1 MLSEFCGPKTAFI
14 ENDGTGHFVETS
26 EVADALVLEQTLAEL
41 LSADVADYY
50 WSEVYKTAD
59 GKYAKYEGG
68 KWRETTGSMTYD
80 KTTKRWQVTGR
91 VLNPTQCY
99 EHLKYNG
106 LNWYQGV
113 NSVDDM
119 LRLDPATGKPIW
131 LSHFESRYPDDDNL
145 NALYESGKKVPYY
158 FYENLMWM
166 QQCNPH
172 LTEADGNITLDGK
185 TVPGTRANRAKK
197 FAHEMHRY
205 WRVKAALYYYILTD
219 YVAAVDQRSKNMM
232 QTFMLCEDGVM
243 RSDFNNW
250 YDGDCTMGADND
262 CGLTISALLN
272 PLLVGEGEE
281 GRLYQGWD
289 SVFFQRLNENPVIW
303 LDDYKEGDEK
313 SGYTDKSRFVTLHDV
328 ADEMRKAVD
337 KQGLKVFS
345 YDGLYQI
352 WMTKR
357 ILKWAK
363 VISSFDGERKY
374 IQHSKASANYFF
386 ALHGLRLDD
395 MPEYIRTRFAYRD
408 GYYQVG
414 DLYTKPMKMR
424 ASGKAITVSI
434 TAAKDGF
441 FGIGEDRAD
450 TAADSTYLKRGKSYT
465 FFNDSPR
472 SYSESGTMLYVF
484 GAASL
489 ASLDI
494 SAATPKS
501 QGWDIQYCKLLQ
513 HLVVGDADYVPYTV
527 DGTLDTLN
535 LGNMPFLQSLDVRN
549 TLVASVDASMCPRLT
564 SIKADGSRVQS
575 VEVAETSPI
584 TELTLPAT
592 LKTVKFINLPNL
604 SYTLTGG
611 NLQIASLANVQ
622 TLRIEHCNEIE
633 PLTMLQRVVDAQ
645 TGNRQLTAI
654 RVVQTLSGDGSL
666 LALLLT
672 LGVRGIT
679 EDGKLQDK
687 PVVESDYQLT
697 RVREQSYI
705 DDLTQHIEGLT
716 IVMSIMAY
724 INAVIDFLGEQYS
737 GEAEVEDV
745 SLDNINDYLKQYN
758 GETYDD
764 YYNRLAEADD
774 DILNIIDK

>member
-1 MLSEFCGPKTAFI
+1 
-14 ENDGTGHFVETS
+14 
-26 EVADALVLEQTLAEL
+26 
-41 LSADVADYY
+41 
-50 WSEVYKTAD
+50 
-59 GKYAKYEGG
+59 
-68 KWRETTGSMTYD
+68 
-80 KTTKRWQVTGR
+80 
-91 VLNPTQCY
+91 
-99 EHLKYNG
+99 
-106 LNWYQGV
+106 
-113 NSVDDM
+113 
-119 LRLDPATGKPIW
+119 
-131 LSHFESRYPDDDNL
+131 
-145 NALYESGKKVPYY
+145 
-158 FYENLMWM
+158 
-166 QQCNPH
+166 
-172 LTEADGNITLDGK
+172 
-185 TVPGTRANRAKK
+185 
-197 FAHEMHRY
+197 
-205 WRVKAALYYYILTD
+205 
-219 YVAAVDQRSKNMM
+219 MM
-232 QTFMLCEDGVM
+232 QTFMLCEDGVI

-250 YDGDCTMGADND
+250 YDGDCTLGADND
-262 CGLTISALLN
+262 CALTISALLN

-395 MPEYIRTRFAYRD
+395 MPEYIKTRFAYRD

-584 TELTLPAT
+584 TELTLPVT

>member
-1 MLSEFCGPKTAFI
+1 
-14 ENDGTGHFVETS
+14 
-26 EVADALVLEQTLAEL
+26 
-41 LSADVADYY
+41 
-50 WSEVYKTAD
+50 
-59 GKYAKYEGG
+59 
-68 KWRETTGSMTYD
+68 
-80 KTTKRWQVTGR
+80 
-91 VLNPTQCY
+91 
-99 EHLKYNG
+99 
-106 LNWYQGV
+106 
-113 NSVDDM
+113 M

-219 YVAAVDQRSKNMM
+219 YEAAVDQRSKNMM
-232 QTFMLCEDGVM
+232 QTFMLCEDGVI

-395 MPEYIRTRFAYRD
+395 MPEYIKTRFAYRD

-450 TAADSTYLKRGKSYT
+450 TAADSTYLKRGMSYT

-494 SAATPKS
+494 SAATPKA

-513 HLVVGDADYVPYTV
+513 HLVVGGADYAPYTV

-564 SIKADGSRVQS
+564 SIKASDSRVQS

-633 PLTMLQRVVDAQ
+633 PLTMLQRVLDAQ
-645 TGNRQLTAI
+645 TGNRHLTAI

-666 LALLLT
+666 LASLLS

>member
-1 MLSEFCGPKTAFI
+1 
-14 ENDGTGHFVETS
+14 
-26 EVADALVLEQTLAEL
+26 
-41 LSADVADYY
+41 
-50 WSEVYKTAD
+50 
-59 GKYAKYEGG
+59 
-68 KWRETTGSMTYD
+68 
-80 KTTKRWQVTGR
+80 
-91 VLNPTQCY
+91 
-99 EHLKYNG
+99 
-106 LNWYQGV
+106 
-113 NSVDDM
+113 
-119 LRLDPATGKPIW
+119 
-131 LSHFESRYPDDDNL
+131 
-145 NALYESGKKVPYY
+145 
-158 FYENLMWM
+158 
-166 QQCNPH
+166 
-172 LTEADGNITLDGK
+172 
-185 TVPGTRANRAKK
+185 
-197 FAHEMHRY
+197 
-205 WRVKAALYYYILTD
+205 
-219 YVAAVDQRSKNMM
+219 
-232 QTFMLCEDGVM
+232 
-243 RSDFNNW
+243 
-250 YDGDCTMGADND
+250 
-262 CGLTISALLN
+262 
-272 PLLVGEGEE
+272 
-281 GRLYQGWD
+281 
-289 SVFFQRLNENPVIW
+289 
-303 LDDYKEGDEK
+303 
-313 SGYTDKSRFVTLHDV
+313 
-328 ADEMRKAVD
+328 
-337 KQGLKVFS
+337 
-345 YDGLYQI
+345 
-352 WMTKR
+352 MTKR

-395 MPEYIRTRFAYRD
+395 MPEYIKTRFAYRD

>member
-1 MLSEFCGPKTAFI
+1 M
-14 ENDGTGHFVETS
+14 
-26 EVADALVLEQTLAEL
+26 
-41 LSADVADYY
+41 
-50 WSEVYKTAD
+50 
-59 GKYAKYEGG
+59 
-68 KWRETTGSMTYD
+68 
-80 KTTKRWQVTGR
+80 
-91 VLNPTQCY
+91 
-99 EHLKYNG
+99 
-106 LNWYQGV
+106 
-113 NSVDDM
+113 
-119 LRLDPATGKPIW
+119 
-131 LSHFESRYPDDDNL
+131 
-145 NALYESGKKVPYY
+145 
-158 FYENLMWM
+158 
-166 QQCNPH
+166 
-172 LTEADGNITLDGK
+172 
-185 TVPGTRANRAKK
+185 
-197 FAHEMHRY
+197 
-205 WRVKAALYYYILTD
+205 
-219 YVAAVDQRSKNMM
+219 
-232 QTFMLCEDGVM
+232 
-243 RSDFNNW
+243 
-250 YDGDCTMGADND
+250 
-262 CGLTISALLN
+262 
-272 PLLVGEGEE
+272 
-281 GRLYQGWD
+281 
-289 SVFFQRLNENPVIW
+289 FFQRLNENPVIW
-303 LDDYKEGDEK
+303 LDDYKEGDDK

-386 ALHGLRLDD
+386 ALHGLRIDD
-395 MPEYIRTRFAYRD
+395 MPEYIKTRFAYRD

-564 SIKADGSRVQS
+564 SIKADGSRVQC

-666 LALLLT
+666 LALLQT

-745 SLDNINDYLKQYN
+745 TLDNINDYLKQYN

>member
-1 MLSEFCGPKTAFI
+1 
-14 ENDGTGHFVETS
+14 
-26 EVADALVLEQTLAEL
+26 
-41 LSADVADYY
+41 
-50 WSEVYKTAD
+50 
-59 GKYAKYEGG
+59 
-68 KWRETTGSMTYD
+68 
-80 KTTKRWQVTGR
+80 
-91 VLNPTQCY
+91 
-99 EHLKYNG
+99 
-106 LNWYQGV
+106 
-113 NSVDDM
+113 
-119 LRLDPATGKPIW
+119 
-131 LSHFESRYPDDDNL
+131 
-145 NALYESGKKVPYY
+145 
-158 FYENLMWM
+158 
-166 QQCNPH
+166 
-172 LTEADGNITLDGK
+172 
-185 TVPGTRANRAKK
+185 
-197 FAHEMHRY
+197 
-205 WRVKAALYYYILTD
+205 
-219 YVAAVDQRSKNMM
+219 MM
-232 QTFMLCEDGVM
+232 QTFMLCEDGVI

-303 LDDYKEGDEK
+303 LDDYKEGDEN

-395 MPEYIRTRFAYRD
+395 MPEYIKTRFAYRD

-513 HLVVGDADYVPYTV
+513 HLVVGGADYAPYTV

-633 PLTMLQRVVDAQ
+633 PLTMLQRVLDAQ

>member
-1 MLSEFCGPKTAFI
+1 
-14 ENDGTGHFVETS
+14 
-26 EVADALVLEQTLAEL
+26 
-41 LSADVADYY
+41 
-50 WSEVYKTAD
+50 
-59 GKYAKYEGG
+59 
-68 KWRETTGSMTYD
+68 
-80 KTTKRWQVTGR
+80 
-91 VLNPTQCY
+91 
-99 EHLKYNG
+99 
-106 LNWYQGV
+106 
-113 NSVDDM
+113 
-119 LRLDPATGKPIW
+119 
-131 LSHFESRYPDDDNL
+131 
-145 NALYESGKKVPYY
+145 
-158 FYENLMWM
+158 M

-232 QTFMLCEDGVM
+232 QTFMLCDDGVM

-395 MPEYIRTRFAYRD
+395 MPEYIKTRFAYRD

-564 SIKADGSRVQS
+564 SIKASGSRVQS

-745 SLDNINDYLKQYN
+745 TLDNINDYLKQYN

>member
-1 MLSEFCGPKTAFI
+1 
-14 ENDGTGHFVETS
+14 
-26 EVADALVLEQTLAEL
+26 
-41 LSADVADYY
+41 
-50 WSEVYKTAD
+50 
-59 GKYAKYEGG
+59 
-68 KWRETTGSMTYD
+68 
-80 KTTKRWQVTGR
+80 
-91 VLNPTQCY
+91 
-99 EHLKYNG
+99 
-106 LNWYQGV
+106 
-113 NSVDDM
+113 
-119 LRLDPATGKPIW
+119 
-131 LSHFESRYPDDDNL
+131 
-145 NALYESGKKVPYY
+145 
-158 FYENLMWM
+158 
-166 QQCNPH
+166 
-172 LTEADGNITLDGK
+172 
-185 TVPGTRANRAKK
+185 
-197 FAHEMHRY
+197 MHRY
-205 WRVKAALYYYILTD
+205 WRVKAAIYYYILTD
-219 YVAAVDQRSKNMM
+219 YEAAVDQRSKNMM
-232 QTFMLCEDGVM
+232 QTFMLCEDGVI

-395 MPEYIRTRFAYRD
+395 MPEYIKTRFAYRD

-494 SAATPKS
+494 SAATPKA

-633 PLTMLQRVVDAQ
+633 PLTMLQRVLDAQ

>member
-1 MLSEFCGPKTAFI
+1 
-14 ENDGTGHFVETS
+14 
-26 EVADALVLEQTLAEL
+26 
-41 LSADVADYY
+41 
-50 WSEVYKTAD
+50 
-59 GKYAKYEGG
+59 
-68 KWRETTGSMTYD
+68 
-80 KTTKRWQVTGR
+80 
-91 VLNPTQCY
+91 
-99 EHLKYNG
+99 
-106 LNWYQGV
+106 
-113 NSVDDM
+113 
-119 LRLDPATGKPIW
+119 
-131 LSHFESRYPDDDNL
+131 
-145 NALYESGKKVPYY
+145 
-158 FYENLMWM
+158 MWM

-232 QTFMLCEDGVM
+232 QTFMLCEDGVI

-395 MPEYIRTRFAYRD
+395 MPEYIKTRFAYRD

-513 HLVVGDADYVPYTV
+513 HLVVGGADYVPYTV

-592 LKTVKFINLPNL
+592 LKAVKFINLPNL

-774 DILNIIDK
+774 DILNIIDR

>member
-1 MLSEFCGPKTAFI
+1 
-14 ENDGTGHFVETS
+14 
-26 EVADALVLEQTLAEL
+26 
-41 LSADVADYY
+41 
-50 WSEVYKTAD
+50 
-59 GKYAKYEGG
+59 
-68 KWRETTGSMTYD
+68 
-80 KTTKRWQVTGR
+80 
-91 VLNPTQCY
+91 
-99 EHLKYNG
+99 
-106 LNWYQGV
+106 
-113 NSVDDM
+113 
-119 LRLDPATGKPIW
+119 
-131 LSHFESRYPDDDNL
+131 
-145 NALYESGKKVPYY
+145 
-158 FYENLMWM
+158 M

-232 QTFMLCEDGVM
+232 QTFMLCEDGVI

-395 MPEYIRTRFAYRD
+395 MPEYTKTRFAYRD

-513 HLVVGDADYVPYTV
+513 HLVVGGADYVPYTV